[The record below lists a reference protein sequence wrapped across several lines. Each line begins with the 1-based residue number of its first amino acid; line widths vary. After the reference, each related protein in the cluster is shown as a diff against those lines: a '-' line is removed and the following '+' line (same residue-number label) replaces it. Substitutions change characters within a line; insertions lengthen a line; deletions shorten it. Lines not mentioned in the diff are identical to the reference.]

1 MPRVVWGIVA
11 LHLAIVLCQT
21 AVFPNFRAPD
31 ERQHADLIVMV
42 EQGKAWP
49 WPGPGELDV
58 SKGSRAGG
66 FTTSTRA
73 PERMHLPDR
82 AVPERDDRASYVDAG
97 GAETGPSFNQL
108 IQHPPLYYL
117 TGAAFLSAIPGWEDV
132 PFDRVYLLLRWWNAL
147 LTAALPLLLWAT
159 ARRLRLPRPLP
170 VAAALVPLAIP
181 ELTRNESAINNDNL
195 LVVLMA
201 AVTWLV
207 ARVLTG
213 DTSRRTALWIG
224 VLTTLALLT
233 KGFALLL
240 PAWIGLVY
248 LVAARRYDRRAAST
262 SLVIAWV
269 TSAPGALWWAHNKL
283 TYGSIQ
289 PDGRTS
295 EPTEVVAR
303 YGWSDG
309 GALWLHNLV
318 ERVGTLF
325 FMQDQSGRRL
335 HDVSWKAAW
344 LAIALVV
351 LAVLVT
357 LALRTLAR
365 STTLLLLVPVVG
377 LFLIVASGTWAN
389 FVTERNLYSGMQG
402 RYLYGGLVGLG
413 VVAVAAAAR
422 LRDRVRWCVPLAVLV
437 VAVGLQLLYL
447 RSVLELF
454 WAPRSA
460 SGVSALDIGVRAI
473 YHWYALPP
481 AVLLFVM
488 ASTVTAGLAVAYSL
502 ARPGK
507 RRPPSA
513 SAPVIAAR
521 APSDQEVGIP
531 LHAAR

>member
-1 MPRVVWGIVA
+1 MWAIVA
-11 LHLAIVLCQT
+11 LHLAVVLCQT
-21 AVFPNFRAPD
+21 ALFPNFRAPD
-31 ERQHADLIVMV
+31 ERQHADLVVMV

-66 FTTSTRA
+66 FTISTRA

-82 AVPERDDRASYVDAG
+82 TVPPRDDRASYLDAG
-97 GAETGPSFNQL
+97 GNETGPSFNQL

-117 TGAAFLSAIPGWEDV
+117 AGAAFLAAVPGWEDA
-132 PFDRVYLLLRWWNAL
+132 PFDRVFLLLRWWNAL

-201 AVTWLV
+201 AVTFLV

-224 VLTTLALLT
+224 ALSTAALLT
-233 KGFALLL
+233 KGFALLI

-248 LVAARRYDRRAAST
+248 LVAAHRYGRRAALT
-262 SLVIAWV
+262 SLAIAWV
-269 TSAPGALWWAHNKL
+269 TAVPGALWWVHNKL
-283 TYGSIQ
+283 VYGSIQ

-295 EPTEVVAR
+295 EPTEVAAR
-303 YGWSDG
+303 FGWSDG
-309 GALWLHNLV
+309 GDRWLHNLV

-325 FMQDQSGRRL
+325 FVQDQSGRRL
-335 HDVSWKAAW
+335 HDWPWKAAW
-344 LAIALVV
+344 LAVALVV

-357 LALRTLAR
+357 LVLRTLAR

-402 RYLYGGLVGLG
+402 RYLYGGLAGLG
-413 VVAVAAAAR
+413 VVAVAAASR
-422 LRDRVRWCVPLAVLV
+422 LRDRVRWGVPLAVLV
-437 VAVGLQLLYL
+437 LAAGLHLLYL
-447 RSVLELF
+447 HSVLELF
-454 WAPRSA
+454 WASRSA
-460 SGVSALDIGVRAI
+460 SGTSALSTAVRAI

-488 ASTVTAGLAVAYSL
+488 VSTVTIGVAVAYSL
-502 ARPGK
+502 ARLGK
-507 RRPPSA
+507 RRPPGV
-513 SAPVIAAR
+513 SAPVIPAR
-521 APSDQEVGIP
+521 APSDEEVGIP